1 MDKKLELFAFFI
13 IFSLSLLQLSN
24 AFIIYLR
31 PPKMIIRLNASE
43 TVERSLVVM
52 NKNNFSM
59 NIGTMIKGNI
69 SSIVNIKNPS
79 FSLEPNETMN
89 IDFAVQSFIPGV
101 YSGDIWVNYTSA
113 NEKPAMAPSEITVIV
128 YKNPN
133 SNPNT
138 DILPIIGVVAVF
150 LVIFIFL
157 GKKVFKK

>member
-13 IFSLSLLQLSN
+13 IFSLSFLQLSN

-31 PPKMIIRLNASE
+31 PPKMIIRLNASD
-43 TVERSLVVM
+43 TAERSLVVM
-52 NKNNFSM
+52 NRNNFSM
-59 NIGTMIKGNI
+59 DIGTMVKGNI
-69 SSIVNIKNPS
+69 TSLINIKNPS
-79 FSLEPNETMN
+79 FSLEPNETRN
-89 IDFAVQSFIPGV
+89 IDFAVQSFTPGV
-101 YSGDIWVNYTSA
+101 YSGEIWVNYTA
-113 NEKPAMAPSEITVIV
+113 GKERPAMAPSEITVIV
-128 YKNPN
+128 YRNPN